1 VAARAARIHAGDPPR
16 PRSPDPAE
24 EGALAIVG
32 RLEQKIVDF
41 VIQLAVILF
50 AISFHESA
58 HAWMALRWGD
68 TTARDQGRIS
78 LNPIRHIDLFG
89 SILLPL
95 LLYFTSGLLFGY
107 ARPTPVDLRNTR
119 DPRRAN
125 LAVSAAGPLSNFLLC
140 AVGIVI
146 LVLLRRLG
154 AGTAMSQDV
163 LEPLW
168 AVAASFV
175 MVNFSLGFFNFL
187 PIPPLD
193 GSHVVES
200 VVGPPAE
207 RFFQTIAPF
216 GFLLLIALSYIGV
229 LGRVMGPVFEMFR
242 GFLNRVLA

>member
-1 VAARAARIHAGDPPR
+1 
-16 PRSPDPAE
+16 
-24 EGALAIVG
+24 
-32 RLEQKIVDF
+32 LEQKILDF
-41 VIQLAVILF
+41 AIQLVVILF

-58 HAWMALRWGD
+58 HAWMALKWGD

-78 LNPIRHIDLFG
+78 LNPLRHIDPFG
-89 SILLPL
+89 SVILPI
-95 LLYFTSGLLFGY
+95 LLYFTSGLIFGY

-140 AVGIVI
+140 AAGIVV

-154 AGTAMSQDV
+154 AGTTAQGV

-168 AVAASFV
+168 AVSVAFV

-200 VVGPPAE
+200 VIGPPAE

-216 GFLLLIALSYIGV
+216 GFLLLIALSY
-229 LGRVMGPVFEMFR
+229 LGILSRVMGPVFQLFG
-242 GFLNRVLA
+242 GFLNRILA